1 MNDPCSRVSREPLPE
16 ELFQLGKHV
25 QMRKRVDLLGRNG
38 AGLFYFLRTRFNS
51 VRRQHQTPRAGPVEM
66 TSVRRARLTVR
77 TIDQQKINT
86 VEDAAVARWTKS
98 EYLSIDSSQQHQQQ
112 RLSVH
117 WHSHRP

>member
-1 MNDPCSRVSREPLPE
+1 
-16 ELFQLGKHV
+16 
-25 QMRKRVDLLGRNG
+25 
-38 AGLFYFLRTRFNS
+38 
-51 VRRQHQTPRAGPVEM
+51 M

-77 TIDQQKINT
+77 TIDQQKINI
-86 VEDAAVARWTKS
+86 VEVQPLRDGQRVLS

>member
-1 MNDPCSRVSREPLPE
+1 
-16 ELFQLGKHV
+16 
-25 QMRKRVDLLGRNG
+25 VDLLGRNG
-38 AGLFYFLRTRFNS
+38 AALFYFLRTRFNS

-77 TIDQQKINT
+77 TIDQQKINI
-86 VEDAAVARWTKS
+86 VEVQPLRDGQRVLS

-117 WHSHRP
+117 WLLA